1 MSPLSITLGG
11 RDRPIEF
18 SVAAI
23 EEIERETG
31 RTIFQILATPNF
43 DVGLAGLITMLHVG
57 IKHGGEGNL
66 ARERIRTM
74 VNRDFDAGTLKI
86 QDVISVVQRGLVR
99 SSTFKSQVPPE
110 VLAELD
116 QIDAKDREAGEGSRP
131 TESGTGDSTSNP

>member
-1 MSPLSITLGG
+1 MSPVCITLGNK
-11 RDRPIEF
+11 DRPIEF

-43 DVGLAGLITMLHVG
+43 DVGLIAVVTMLHIG

-74 VNRDFDAGTLKI
+74 LNRDFESGKLKI
-86 QDVISVVQRGLVR
+86 QDVIAVVQRGLVR
-99 SSTFKSQVPPE
+99 SSTFKSQVAPE
-110 VLAELD
+110 VLAE
-116 QIDAKDREAGEGSRP
+116 IDEMEAKERDGEGSKP
-131 TESGTGDSTSNP
+131 TGSETGDSPSNP